1 MVDRVQLSSTRK
13 LELTKSS
20 LTKRTRTRL
29 GTYKTRAEKFS
40 IFHLFLSPLCL
51 RARLFWSF
59 CEFFRGVCLFVCVFF
74 GWVWVMA
81 SAVAYV
87 MPAMA
92 AVGSGAHNV
101 AAAPRSQTKRATSS
115 STSAATVAS
124 SIALPFRASRRCLEQ
139 KSGFFSGLALVSLF
153 PGSSS
158 FRAGVYYFFSIAAGF
173 THRDGQTETDR
184 FVFGAFLCFLC
195 VIIDWERFLH

>member
-1 MVDRVQLSSTRK
+1 
-13 LELTKSS
+13 
-20 LTKRTRTRL
+20 
-29 GTYKTRAEKFS
+29 
-40 IFHLFLSPLCL
+40 
-51 RARLFWSF
+51 
-59 CEFFRGVCLFVCVFF
+59 
-74 GWVWVMA
+74 MA

-92 AVGSGAHNV
+92 AVGNGAHNV

-124 SIALPFRASRRCLEQ
+124 SIPLPFRASRRCLEQ

-158 FRAGVYYFFSIAAGF
+158 FRAGVFYFFSIAARF
-173 THRDGQTETDR
+173 THRDRQICVR
-184 FVFGAFLCFLC
+184 CFFMFFVC
-195 VIIDWERFLH
+195 DY